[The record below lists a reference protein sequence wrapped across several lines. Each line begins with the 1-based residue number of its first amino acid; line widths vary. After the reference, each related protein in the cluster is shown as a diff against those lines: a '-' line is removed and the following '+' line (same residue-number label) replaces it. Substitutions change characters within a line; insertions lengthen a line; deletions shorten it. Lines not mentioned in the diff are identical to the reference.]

1 VKDLNKDRK
10 INKTNEMLR
19 REIKVF
25 EKQAVEH
32 KEQLLKLTEV
42 LSKYESSYI
51 RIKDEDTVFK
61 EMEATKHVIKWVEKV
76 EVLEHTIKIDQKK
89 YTEVLEQKLKLL
101 ESEKAQVRLEIYDEA
116 TKKLRELEA
125 NILAYQDYVIELKTE
140 KKAQFK
146 VIENLTEKVKS
157 LQIMEG

>member
-1 VKDLNKDRK
+1 
-10 INKTNEMLR
+10 M
-19 REIKVF
+19 
-25 EKQAVEH
+25 
-32 KEQLLKLTEV
+32 
-42 LSKYESSYI
+42 
-51 RIKDEDTVFK
+51 
-61 EMEATKHVIKWVEKV
+61 
-76 EVLEHTIKIDQKK
+76 
-89 YTEVLEQKLKLL
+89 KLL